1 MNKID
6 LINRLFTDG
15 TISQEEKE
23 ILIQNDERLKNFQV
37 WKQWKHNPDVLL
49 DNLKVDNII
58 NNQW

>member
-6 LINRLFTDG
+6 IINRLFTDG
-15 TISQEEKE
+15 SISQEEME

-49 DNLKVDNII
+49 DKSKVDSII